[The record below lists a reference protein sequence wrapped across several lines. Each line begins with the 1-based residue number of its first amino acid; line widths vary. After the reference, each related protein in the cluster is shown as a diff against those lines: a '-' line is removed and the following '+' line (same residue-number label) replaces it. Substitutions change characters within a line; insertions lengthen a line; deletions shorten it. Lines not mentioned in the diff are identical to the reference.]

1 MVETSIIVPCHNE
14 AGAIRAVL
22 AGIRRAVPAAEV
34 LVVDD
39 GSDDGTADRAA
50 EVAGVRVI
58 RLSPNRGKGLA
69 LQAGMAAAAGRTL
82 VFIDGDGQDDPADLP
97 RLLRE
102 VEAGSR
108 FVNGSKFIG
117 TIERGAISR
126 PNFWGNRFM
135 SGLIHWLFGGAVTD
149 SQSGFRAIER
159 ALAMSLRLRS
169 VQYEIET
176 EMLCQA
182 LKRGVRVTEIPVTR
196 KPRAAGATGFRRVRN
211 GLRILFTIL
220 RERLTR

>member
-14 AGAIRAVL
+14 AGAIREVL
-22 AGIRRAVPAAEV
+22 AGIRRAVPAAEI

-50 EVAGVRVI
+50 EIDGVRVI

-69 LQAGMAAAAGRTL
+69 LQAGMGAAAGRTF

-135 SGLIHWLFGGAVTD
+135 SGLIRLLFGGAVTD
-149 SQSGFRAIER
+149 SQSGFRAIR
-159 ALAMSLRLRS
+159 RDLALSFRLRS

-182 LKRGVRVTEIPVTR
+182 LKQGVRVTEIPVTR
-196 KPRAAGATGFRRVRN
+196 KARAAGATGFRRIRN
-211 GLRILFTIL
+211 GLRILWTIL
-220 RERLTR
+220 RERLIR

>member
-1 MVETSIIVPCHNE
+1 MRTISIIVPCHNE
-14 AGAIRAVL
+14 AGAIREVL
-22 AGIRRAVPAAEV
+22 IGIRRAAPEAEI

-39 GSDDGTADRAA
+39 GSTDSTAERVAA
-50 EVAGVRVI
+50 VPDVRLI
-58 RLSPNRGKGLA
+58 RLAPNRGKGIA
-69 LQAGMAAAAGRTL
+69 LQEGLAATTGEIV

-97 RLLRE
+97 RLLAA
-102 VEAGSR
+102 VEAGGR

-117 TIERGAISR
+117 AIEPGGISR

-135 SGLIHWLFGGAVTD
+135 SGLIHLLFGGAVTD

-159 ALAMSLRLRS
+159 GVLANWRLRS

-176 EMLCQA
+176 EMLCRA
-182 LKRGVRVTEIPVTR
+182 LKNGVRVIETPVTR
-196 KPRAAGATGFRRVRN
+196 KARVAGATGFRRIRN
-211 GLRILFTIL
+211 GLRIVATIL